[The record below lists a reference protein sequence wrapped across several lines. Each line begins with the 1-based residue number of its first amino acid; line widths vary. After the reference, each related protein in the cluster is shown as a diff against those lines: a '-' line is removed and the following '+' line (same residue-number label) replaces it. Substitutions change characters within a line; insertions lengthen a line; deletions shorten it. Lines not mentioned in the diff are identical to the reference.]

1 MKLFNMLQLAFE
13 DDTVNQSKL
22 NSEIE
27 VAIYAH
33 ITNPEGLKQASEV
46 IEQEQIESEFMNGVR
61 CRVRK
66 EIRNTETSYTFTYKV
81 KKGGD
86 KALQNNTE
94 YNIAIDQDFFEGFR
108 NVAKKRLKKSR
119 YVFHSKS
126 VEMKLVKEDG
136 STTVIVLPNLTY
148 EVDVYKKK
156 DGTES
161 EWCKI
166 DVELDNILP
175 LINEKSE
182 GKPVR
187 VILKVSHLPFKPEK
201 SMLGSSQVSAEKE
214 LMGKIWD
221 NEWNLPPFDET
232 PEAQK
237 VSQPAQAQPLP
248 TQGS

>member
-1 MKLFNMLQLAFE
+1 MKLFNMLHLAFE
-13 DDTVNQSKL
+13 DDIANQSKL

-33 ITNPEGLKQASEV
+33 ITNPEGLKQASQV

-66 EIRNTETSYTFTYKV
+66 EVKNTETSYTFTYKV
-81 KKGGD
+81 KKDGD

-94 YNIAIDQDFFEGFR
+94 CNIAIDQDFFEGFR

-136 STTVIVLPNLTY
+136 SATVIVLPNLTY

-166 DVELDNILP
+166 DVELDTILP

-201 SMLGSSQVSAEKE
+201 SMLGSSQVPAEKE

-232 PEAQK
+232 AETQK
-237 VSQPAQAQPLP
+237 VAQPTQTQPLP